1 MAENFSP
8 FADIAMAGRDAV
20 VPFAVAPLDVRGRAV
35 QVGPMLDT
43 MLARHDYP
51 VAVSKLLAEAVTLT
65 VLLGTTLK
73 FDGKFILQTQT
84 DGPVSMIVT
93 DFTTP
98 HGVRAYARFD
108 EDKLSAV
115 LKDGEA
121 DAPTLLGKG
130 ILAMTID
137 QGAHM
142 QRYQGIVQLDGIS
155 LEEVAR
161 RYFRQSE
168 QIPTEIRLAVGEVFT
183 RQEGEAPKRSWSAG
197 GVLLQF
203 LPENEER
210 MRQRDLDGGDGSTE
224 GEAANSDDAWA
235 EASALIGTVSDVELT
250 DETVEVER
258 LLFRLFHEHGVRVFD
273 ATQVRDEC
281 GCSREKVENVLN
293 GLSPEE
299 RAESVEL
306 APDGK
311 PRIQVKCEFCSTEY
325 NFDPAE
331 FDTVH

>member
-1 MAENFSP
+1 MADTSSP
-8 FADIAMAGRDAV
+8 LSDITFAGRDAV

-35 QVGPMLDT
+35 QLGPLLDS

-51 VAVSKLLAEAVTLT
+51 TPVARLLAEAVTLT

-84 DGPVSMIVT
+84 DGPVSMLVT
-93 DFTTP
+93 DFKTP

-108 EDKLSAV
+108 EEKLAAAIAA
-115 LKDGEA
+115 DET
-121 DAPTLLGKG
+121 DAPALLGKG

-137 QGAHM
+137 QGAYM
-142 QRYQGIVQLDGIS
+142 QRYQGIVQLDGIG

-168 QIPTEIRLAVGEVFT
+168 QIPTEVRLAVGEVFT
-183 RQEGEAPKRSWSAG
+183 RQEGSSPKQSWSAG

-203 LPENEER
+203 LPDNEER

-224 GEAANSDDAWA
+224 GEVANSDDAWA
-235 EASALIGTVSDVELT
+235 EASALVGTVDDVELT
-250 DETVEVER
+250 DDAVEVER

-273 ATQVRDEC
+273 PVNVRDDC
-281 GCSREKVENVLN
+281 SCSREKVENM
-293 GLSPEE
+293 LSNLTPTE
-299 RAESVEL
+299 RAESVE
-306 APDGK
+306 AGPDGK
-311 PRIQVKCEFCSTEY
+311 PRIAVKCEFCSTSYDFE
-325 NFDPAE
+325 PGH
-331 FDTVH
+331 FDTPN